1 MQKVINTLAVLSFL
15 GTAAIIG
22 TGYYVYSQRD
32 AILENVKEAAIEAAL
47 ENIVPEVEVP
57 ELPAA
62 APVALPSSL
71 F

>member
-1 MQKVINTLAVLSFL
+1 MQKLINALAVFSFL

-22 TGYYVYSQRD
+22 TGYYVYSQREE
-32 AILENVKEAAIEAAL
+32 IIETVKEAAIEAAL

-62 APVALPSSL
+62 APVALPSSS

>member
-15 GTAAIIG
+15 GTAAIVG
-22 TGYYVYSQRD
+22 VGYYVYEQREE
-32 AILENVKEAAIEAAL
+32 IVENVKEAAIEAAL
-47 ENIVPEVEVP
+47 ETIVPEMEVP

-62 APVALPSSL
+62 APVALPSSP

>member
-1 MQKVINTLAVLSFL
+1 MQKVINTLAVFSFL

-32 AILENVKEAAIEAAL
+32 AILENVKKAAIEAAL

-62 APVALPSSL
+62 APVALPSSP